1 MTLNTYKTSNEQ
13 QIYSI
18 RGRVIGGL
26 AISAL
31 LVAGVFGWASRAELA
46 GAVVVTGEVA
56 VDRNLRVV
64 QHRDG
69 GIVQEILVSE
79 GDAVREG
86 DVLIRLDNTT
96 AWTERAILHGK
107 IAEYSIRKM
116 RLEAQ
121 RELRDSFEM
130 PAGLNELITQ
140 SDKIESI
147 FSGEMRIFEGG
158 LASYRSRKEQLELG
172 IEQVRAEIDGLA
184 ARLDAKQEEI
194 HLVSAENS
202 RIEELSDRQLTVR
215 NAVFSINRENVR
227 LQGERGDILSALGRA
242 RSRISELELDIL
254 SMEDKART
262 DAQKELREIET
273 MLTELT
279 ERRLVVETTLARTD
293 IRAPIAGRI
302 NDLNVNSIGGVISS
316 AEILAT
322 IVPEDANLVFSARV
336 PAVQIEQ
343 VEAGRP
349 ARLRFSAFEQNAT
362 PEIAGI
368 VDYVAAAA
376 TRDQGLGTDF
386 YSIKVEVAPEQLA
399 LLGGREL
406 RPGMPLEIYITTSER
421 TALSYLL
428 KPFQDQIARAFRER

>member
-140 SDKIESI
+140 SDMIESI

-158 LASYRSRKEQLELG
+158 VASYRSRKE
-172 IEQVRAEIDGLA
+172 
-184 ARLDAKQEEI
+184 
-194 HLVSAENS
+194 
-202 RIEELSDRQLTVR
+202 
-215 NAVFSINRENVR
+215 
-227 LQGERGDILSALGRA
+227 
-242 RSRISELELDIL
+242 
-254 SMEDKART
+254 
-262 DAQKELREIET
+262 
-273 MLTELT
+273 
-279 ERRLVVETTLARTD
+279 
-293 IRAPIAGRI
+293 
-302 NDLNVNSIGGVISS
+302 
-316 AEILAT
+316 
-322 IVPEDANLVFSARV
+322 
-336 PAVQIEQ
+336 
-343 VEAGRP
+343 
-349 ARLRFSAFEQNAT
+349 
-362 PEIAGI
+362 
-368 VDYVAAAA
+368 
-376 TRDQGLGTDF
+376 
-386 YSIKVEVAPEQLA
+386 
-399 LLGGREL
+399 
-406 RPGMPLEIYITTSER
+406 
-421 TALSYLL
+421 
-428 KPFQDQIARAFRER
+428 